1 MALTQK
7 EAQLLKDM
15 KNEEKLCIEKYAR
28 GAQNAAD
35 PALKQLFSSIESTE
49 RSHLETLMK
58 IEKGVVP
65 TASKGRGGARKAAAP
80 APAAYGKASTAK
92 KKADAYLCSD
102 TLAGEK
108 HASSLYNTS
117 IFEFRDEKIRAA
129 LASIQQDEQKHG
141 KQLYDYMA
149 ANSMM
154 N

>member
-35 PALKQLFSSIESTE
+35 PALRALFSGIEATE

-65 TASKGRGGARKAAAP
+65 TPAKGRGGARKAAAP
-80 APAAYGKASTAK
+80 APAYGKASTAK

-117 IFEFRDEKIRAA
+117 IFEFRDEKIRAV
-129 LASIQQDEQKHG
+129 LAGIQQDEQKHG
-141 KQLYDYMA
+141 KQIYDYMA